1 MLVAVVVMML
11 FRTLDHR
18 NHASMRDFA
27 HHVLKLNRGV
37 VDAEIVDQSLLYVP

>member
-1 MLVAVVVMML
+1 MVLVFFCA
-11 FRTLDHR
+11 LDHR